1 MPWNMDLHCVGINED
16 LTFAPVINAS
26 SERMLEDS
34 AQLPGRF
41 LQRQRFFYDL
51 KQQRM
56 RILQAEVRPAVPA
69 FHLYLSIMSNTPQE
83 STPHLHQAIREEDVV
98 LRIYCVQLSMLH
110 E

>member
-1 MPWNMDLHCVGINED
+1 MPYNMDFHCVGMNED
-16 LTFAPVINAS
+16 LTFVPVINAS

-56 RILQAEVRPAVPA
+56 RILQAEVRPAAPA
-69 FHLYLSIMSNTPQE
+69 FHLYLSIISDTPQE
-83 STPHLHQAIREEDVV
+83 SSPHLHQAVREEDVV
-98 LRIYCVQLSMLH
+98 LRMYCFLLDH
-110 E
+110 AP